1 MEFSCDVCMCV
12 CVFLINHLQDYL
24 KLGDTHHNCTRFYE
38 QRASTFATPK
48 YDSTPMLHY
57 STCSLLI
64 KLCILWSEVF
74 EDFMSKEQVLLPVE
88 YWSGVKFW
96 SGKRLF
102 VFCS

>member
-1 MEFSCDVCMCV
+1 MCV
-12 CVFLINHLQDYL
+12 PDPSLLQDYI

-38 QRASTFATPK
+38 QRESTFATPK

-64 KLCILWSEVF
+64 KSCILWSGVF
-74 EDFMSKEQVLLPVE
+74 WDFKSKEQVLLPVE

-102 VFCS
+102 VLCS